1 MNAQYR
7 FLMKPTSDYSPH
19 WGDADLPVFWPNVA
33 QVVVCSAGD
42 WTVRSAA
49 GAQPSAL
56 HATQQ
61 ELTCPICLS
70 PPTAPRITRC
80 GHVYC
85 YACMLHYLI
94 VADDENAARQR
105 HARSPAGRH
114 SKRCPVCWDDVS
126 ARDLKPVHWFDAK
139 HMAREHA
146 RRAAPGAPAVE
157 QQGRDGL
164 MTLRLVERPHDMLLA
179 LPRSPHWSTDGGT
192 SSRVALTND
201 ITPFWFQPDALAF
214 SRFILATPEFLAGSL
229 REDIAA
235 IDEEAQSLRKFC
247 PDELTLEFL
256 RVARQ
261 ELLDEIERTSQD
273 LDTRLVRR
281 NVQLATE
288 DMKRHD
294 RGTGAAGKH
303 QDAAGTLPA
312 ADVAGTPAANVAA
325 ATDAGTLAPDAAAG
339 APAAAGTVP
348 GGGRKP
354 QQPRSGQPS
363 SYFFYQAAS
372 GQNIYLHPIDIKV
385 LLSHFGTYANF
396 PDTLHVILQ
405 GAEEGTVDENLRR
418 RCKYLS
424 HLPMST
430 DVIFV
435 EVDWAST
442 CAALAEVQGEIRW
455 QPFEATL
462 KQRATR
468 RREKAQREEL
478 AKVRAEKSAKASE
491 MHAQS
496 EAQDDPLAEAL
507 AWSAADHSSF
517 RDSALHGAEMYFP
530 LHPGAREE
538 EQNMKGVPA
547 PPPSNAARNS
557 DAPVRTTVWG
567 TPAAASSSHADASS
581 ASGADAKRIDDAWM
595 VLEQAH
601 AQDAHPTDEKHKSGE
616 QPPARSQKRNKP
628 KLILTG
634 GGRMM
639 N

>member
-146 RRAAPGAPAVE
+146 QRAAPGATAVE

-179 LPRSPHWSTDGGT
+179 LPRSPHWPADGST

-294 RGTGAAGKH
+294 RGTGAAGED
-303 QDAAGTLPA
+303 QGTPGALPA
-312 ADVAGTPAANVAA
+312 ADVAGAPAANAA
-325 ATDAGTLAPDAAAG
+325 PATD
-339 APAAAGTVP
+339 
-348 GGGRKP
+348 
-354 QQPRSGQPS
+354 SG
-363 SYFFYQAAS
+363 
-372 GQNIYLHPIDIKV
+372 
-385 LLSHFGTYANF
+385 LS
-396 PDTLHVILQ
+396 
-405 GAEEGTVDENLRR
+405 
-418 RCKYLS
+418 
-424 HLPMST
+424 
-430 DVIFV
+430 
-435 EVDWAST
+435 
-442 CAALAEVQGEIRW
+442 
-455 QPFEATL
+455 
-462 KQRATR
+462 
-468 RREKAQREEL
+468 
-478 AKVRAEKSAKASE
+478 
-491 MHAQS
+491 
-496 EAQDDPLAEAL
+496 
-507 AWSAADHSSF
+507 
-517 RDSALHGAEMYFP
+517 
-530 LHPGAREE
+530 
-538 EQNMKGVPA
+538 
-547 PPPSNAARNS
+547 
-557 DAPVRTTVWG
+557 
-567 TPAAASSSHADASS
+567 
-581 ASGADAKRIDDAWM
+581 
-595 VLEQAH
+595 
-601 AQDAHPTDEKHKSGE
+601 
-616 QPPARSQKRNKP
+616 
-628 KLILTG
+628 LIHI
-634 GGRMM
+634 
-639 N
+639 